1 MELQVGQQPGTRRGF
16 PWERAGQ
23 PESKEETAPKRVS
36 YGRKGIWKMMK
47 TIKTACP
54 GNLCKWECASKNKAE
69 EGRSERRE
77 EGEEWEERVAK
88 GR

>member
-1 MELQVGQQPGTRRGF
+1 
-16 PWERAGQ
+16 
-23 PESKEETAPKRVS
+23 
-36 YGRKGIWKMMK
+36 MMK